1 MNPTPEEQPKLPL
14 KMADGSALS
23 DPLQVLMARHSGTR
37 FFEQHVEAGQ
47 AVLQLLREGV
57 QVAEI
62 ARMIGPYVGRPEE
75 GTRDTGLRK
84 LIERYGAYHQVKM
97 GSVIAGRAAM
107 VANESLA
114 QMQEVIHRATHKEL
128 GALSMAATQ
137 ATQIEREAAGVSLP
151 PIRHVHLHVTPEDLE
166 RMEREAA
173 GPIIDA

>member
-1 MNPTPEEQPKLPL
+1 MNPPPAQPKLALTLP
-14 KMADGSALS
+14 DGSALAE
-23 DPLQVLMARHSGTR
+23 PLQVEMARHSGVE
-37 FFEQHVEAGQ
+37 FFKKHAEAGQ

-57 QVAEI
+57 QTSEI
-62 ARMIGPYVGRPEE
+62 ARTIGPFVGRPEE
-75 GTRDTGLRK
+75 GTKDTGLRK
-84 LIERYGAYHQVKM
+84 LIERFGAFHQVKM